1 MHFFQKFRVHFV
13 ATNLEMKSGL
23 FTSGSYRRAS
33 VGLTDNQL
41 GMSQNHQS
49 HPVDLGCVRFGNI
62 EERDGTVPRFSLVR
76 VFGSCEERNQL
87 VPQKGIFP

>member
-1 MHFFQKFRVHFV
+1 MGHGPGWSTLRSAS
-13 ATNLEMKSGL
+13 ATRKGLEGI
-23 FTSGSYRRAS
+23 
-33 VGLTDNQL
+33 
-41 GMSQNHQS
+41 SQH
-49 HPVDLGCVRFGNI
+49 LGCVRFGNI